1 MFLEKN
7 AAKLI
12 ALNVDEQETIHSRL
26 SLYATM
32 MTATEAFI
40 SCFLFSVAY

>member
-7 AAKLI
+7 AVKLI

-26 SLYATM
+26 SLYAM